1 MLDLLAAVDEA
12 VPVPERALDLP
23 FLLPIEN
30 VLTITGRG
38 TVVTGAVERGTL
50 RGR

>member
-1 MLDLLAAVDEA
+1 VPIPARILD
-12 VPVPERALDLP
+12 RP

-38 TVVTGAVERGTL
+38 TVVTGVVQQGAARRFTAS
-50 RGR
+50 